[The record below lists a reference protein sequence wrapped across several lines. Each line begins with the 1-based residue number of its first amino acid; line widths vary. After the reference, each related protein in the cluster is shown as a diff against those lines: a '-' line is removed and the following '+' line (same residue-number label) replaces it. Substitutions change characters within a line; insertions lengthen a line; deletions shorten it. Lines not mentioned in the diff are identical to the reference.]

1 VRDDRAR
8 LEDIL
13 QAIGSIARYAVRGR
27 PAFDRDELVQSWMVY
42 HLTLIG
48 EAAARLSPG
57 LRDRHPEIPWPRV
70 IGMRNILIHGYFA
83 IDLEEVWVTVE
94 RRVPILRTQIEMILR
109 QDTSTGP
116 GIVSERQAD
125 YRLALDVEIVAYH

>member
-1 VRDDRAR
+1 MRDDRAR

-57 LRDRHPEIPWPRV
+57 LRDRHPEIPWLRV

-109 QDTSTGP
+109 EDTSTGS
-116 GIVSERQAD
+116 GTVSERHPAYQ
-125 YRLALDVEIVAYH
+125 LALS

>member
-13 QAIGSIARYAVRGR
+13 QAIASIARYAVRGR
-27 PAFDRDELVQSWMVY
+27 SAFDRDELVQSWMVY

-48 EAAARLSPG
+48 EAAARLSPE
-57 LRDRHPEIPWPRV
+57 LRHRHPDIPWPRV

-83 IDLEEVWVTVE
+83 IDLEEVWATVE
-94 RRVPILRTQIEMILR
+94 ERVPVLRSQVEMILR
-109 QDTSTGP
+109 GDTSAGP
-116 GIVSERQAD
+116 QTVSERGAA
-125 YRLALDVEIVAYH
+125 YRLTLS

>member
-1 VRDDRAR
+1 MRDDRAR

-57 LRDRHPEIPWPRV
+57 LRDRHPEIPWLRV

-83 IDLEEVWVTVE
+83 IDLEEVWATVE

-109 QDTSTGP
+109 EDASTGP
-116 GIVSERQAD
+116 GLVSERRAD
-125 YRLALDVEIVAYH
+125 YRLALS

>member
-1 VRDDRAR
+1 MRGDRAR

-13 QAIGSIARYAVRGR
+13 QAIGSIARYAARGR

-57 LRDRHPEIPWPRV
+57 LRDNHPEIAWPRV
-70 IGMRNILIHGYFA
+70 IGMRNILVHGYFA

-94 RRVPILRTQIEMILR
+94 QRVPVLRNQIEAMVWG
-109 QDTSTGP
+109 DTSAGP
-116 GIVSERQAD
+116 RTISERPAA
-125 YRLALDVEIVAYH
+125 YRLSLQFR

>member
-57 LRDRHPEIPWPRV
+57 LRDRHPEIPWLRV

-109 QDTSTGP
+109 EDASTGP
-116 GIVSERQAD
+116 GIVSERQAA
-125 YRLALDVEIVAYH
+125 YQLALS

>member
-1 VRDDRAR
+1 MRDDRAR

-13 QAIGSIARYAVRGR
+13 QAISSIARYASRGGL
-27 PAFDRDELVQSWMVY
+27 AFDRNELVQSWMVY

-57 LRDRHPEIPWPRV
+57 VRDRHPEVPWPRV
-70 IGMRNILIHGYFA
+70 IGMRNILVHGYFA

-94 RRVPILRTQIEMILR
+94 QRVPVLQNQIETILRG
-109 QDTSTGP
+109 DTGP
-116 GIVSERQAD
+116 RTVAERRPA
-125 YRLALDVEIVAYH
+125 YRLALKFSR

>member
-13 QAIGSIARYAVRGR
+13 QAIRSIARYASRGR
-27 PAFDRDELVQSWMVY
+27 PVFDRDELVQSWMVY

-48 EAAARLSPG
+48 EAAARLSPEV
-57 LRDRHPEIPWPRV
+57 RDRHPEIPWPRV

-94 RRVPILRTQIEMILR
+94 ERVPVLQNQIEAILRG
-109 QDTSTGP
+109 DTGP
-116 GIVSERQAD
+116 RTVAD
-125 YRLALDVEIVAYH
+125 PRPAYRLALQLSA

>member
-1 VRDDRAR
+1 MRDDRAR
-8 LEDIL
+8 LDDIL
-13 QAIGSIARYAVRGR
+13 RAIASITRYSHRGR

-94 RRVPILRTQIEMILR
+94 QRVPVLQAQIEIMLR
-109 QDTSTGP
+109 GNTSAGP
-116 GIVSERQAD
+116 LTVSERRAA
-125 YRLALDVEIVAYH
+125 YRLALS

>member
-57 LRDRHPEIPWPRV
+57 LRDRHPEIPWLRV

-109 QDTSTGP
+109 EDTSTGS
-116 GIVSERQAD
+116 GTVSERHPAYQ
-125 YRLALDVEIVAYH
+125 LALS

>member
-1 VRDDRAR
+1 MRDDRAR

-13 QAIGSIARYAVRGR
+13 QAIGSIARYAARGR
-27 PAFDRDELVQSWMVY
+27 PAFHRDELVQSWMVY

-57 LRDRHPEIPWPRV
+57 LRDRHPEIPWLRV

-109 QDTSTGP
+109 EDTSTGS
-116 GIVSERQAD
+116 GIVSGRRAA
-125 YRLALDVEIVAYH
+125 YRLALS

>member
-13 QAIGSIARYAVRGR
+13 QAISSIARYASRGGL
-27 PAFDRDELVQSWMVY
+27 AFDRNELVQSWMVY

-57 LRDRHPEIPWPRV
+57 VRDRHPEVPWPRV
-70 IGMRNILIHGYFA
+70 IGMRNILVHGYFA

-94 RRVPILRTQIEMILR
+94 RRVPVLQNQIEAILQR
-109 QDTSTGP
+109 DTEPPTLAEHRP
-116 GIVSERQAD
+116 A
-125 YRLALDVEIVAYH
+125 YRLALELSR